1 MVGEDD
7 VTEQAVIT
15 FDVTPGEVYDGENFD
30 YEVAFTVLYNGQEI
44 NGMLPVKIAPRGDT
58 NLSAGKSADIYD
70 AIVVAKYILPQ
81 PAATIDEGFH
91 TFVSDNN
98 EDEKVNI
105 YDAINIA
112 KLILP
117 ANAGDWDKVSKDHQK
132 WIMD

>member
-1 MVGEDD
+1 MVGEED
-7 VTEQAVIT
+7 VSAKAVIT
-15 FDVTPGEVYDGENFD
+15 FASTPADVYDGESFD
-30 YEVAFTVLYNGQEI
+30 YEIAFTVLYNGQEI
-44 NGMLPVKIAPRGDT
+44 DGTVPVKIAPRGDT

-70 AIVVAKYILPQ
+70 AIVVAKYILPK

-91 TFVSDNN
+91 TFVADNN

-117 ANAGDWDKVSKDHQK
+117 ANAGDWDKVDKNHQNWIKD
-132 WIMD
+132 